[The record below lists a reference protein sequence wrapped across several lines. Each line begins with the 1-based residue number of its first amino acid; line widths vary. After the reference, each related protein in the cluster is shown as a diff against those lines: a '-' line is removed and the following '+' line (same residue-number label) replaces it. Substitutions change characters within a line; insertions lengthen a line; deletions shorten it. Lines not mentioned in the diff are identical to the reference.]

1 MFQGYLILIINQI
14 DLLSKW
20 PPLPNSLG
28 KGGQRIGQR
37 EPPTLWELFFILM
50 HKCVHRSE
58 LNKTAMK
65 KTLSFDVYGDM
76 LC

>member
-1 MFQGYLILIINQI
+1 MYQGYLILIIRQI

-20 PPLPNSLG
+20 PPSPNSLG

-37 EPPTLWELFFILM
+37 GPPTLWELFIWI

-58 LNKTAMK
+58 LNKTDKK